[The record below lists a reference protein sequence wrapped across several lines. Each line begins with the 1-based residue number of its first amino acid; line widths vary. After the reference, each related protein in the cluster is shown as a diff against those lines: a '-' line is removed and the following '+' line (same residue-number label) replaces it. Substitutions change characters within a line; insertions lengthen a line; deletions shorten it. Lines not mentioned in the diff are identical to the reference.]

1 MRISSPTDPSRL
13 KDRASSRVYLH
24 LRAGQGLRR
33 VAHLLKTLA
42 LAGAFFYL
50 FVPVAPAGSARVG
63 FPVIRG
69 PYLGER
75 PPQDQAELFSP
86 GVIST
91 RNHEYGPLA
100 ITGDGREMFWVV
112 VTFNSAGR
120 VLERRIWHTRET
132 EGVWSE
138 PGPFE
143 ALPAGTH
150 CPVLSPNGKEL
161 YFLSDEPDSKEM
173 DKPAPSQP
181 WVLRASGDLWTG
193 IEPAPDLL
201 PRFRNRGTESFSF
214 ASNGNLYFDLG
225 GPDEGGIWRSRIYC
239 SEMRNGVRR
248 EPRLL
253 GDGINDGSI
262 NACPCIA
269 PDESYL
275 VFGSNRNGGQGE
287 RDLYI
292 SFRTRSGRWT
302 EPVNMGPRVNTPA
315 DEWYPSISPDGRYL
329 FFSRFNDRTLQD
341 YYWIDSRIVQDLR
354 LEYALNEPRRGRLE
368 PHRNG

>member
-1 MRISSPTDPSRL
+1 MRTWSAADPSRL
-13 KDRASSRVYLH
+13 KSATSLKVYLH
-24 LRAGQGLRR
+24 LHAGQGPRR

-42 LAGAFFYL
+42 LAGAFLYL
-50 FVPVAPAGSARVG
+50 LVPLTSAGSARFG

-75 PPQDQAELFSP
+75 APRDRAELFSP

-91 RNHEYGPLA
+91 RNHEYSPLA
-100 ITGDGREMFWVV
+100 IRADGREMFWVV
-112 VTFNSAGR
+112 VTFDSANR
-120 VLERRIWHTRET
+120 VLERRVWHTREA
-132 EGVWSE
+132 EGIWSE
-138 PGPFE
+138 PAPFE
-143 ALPAGTH
+143 ALPAGAH

-161 YFLSDEPDSKEM
+161 YFLSGEPDSTAT

-181 WVLRASGDLWTG
+181 WVMRASGDLWTG
-193 IEPAPDLL
+193 IAPAPNLL
-201 PRFRNRGTESFSF
+201 PRFRNRGTMSFSF

-225 GPDEGGIWRSRIYC
+225 GPDEGGTWRFRIYC

-262 NACPCIA
+262 NASPCIS

-275 VFGSNRNGGQGE
+275 IFGSNRDGGQ

-292 SFRTRSGRWT
+292 SFRTRGGRWT
-302 EPVNMGPRVNTPA
+302 APVNMGPRVNTSS
-315 DEWYPSISPDGRYL
+315 DEWHPSISADGRYL

-341 YYWIDSRIVQDLR
+341 YYWIDARIVQDLR
-354 LEYALNEPRRGRLE
+354 LECALNEPKRGR
-368 PHRNG
+368 PDSHRKG